1 MPFVRRSHR
10 GRRDATR
17 EDGSTSSTDLQE
29 VLDKGHHRR
38 GDRENATRDA
48 EDPAPR
54 DRKGT
59 DDMTKKKLKKKLE
72 KLILALE
79 ESAQGQRDALAMF
92 EAYRKISNDRQK
104 AAVEALARVSKFE
117 AFFGPLIAG
126 KNPPL
131 DGAQVASKAYVDDAL
146 ARLAR
151 VLRSE
156 REGAGATPGSL
167 S

>member
-59 DDMTKKKLKKKLE
+59 DDMTKKKMKKVL
-72 KLILALE
+72 
-79 ESAQGQRDALAMF
+79 
-92 EAYRKISNDRQK
+92 RKIDDTMDAQNELMQLLAERLAGEAAEIERQ
-104 AAVEALARVSKFE
+104 LAFTHKLE

-156 REGAGATPGSL
+156 REGATPGSL